1 MGFFDRLASLALG
14 GSFMCCSGAKFRS
27 QYRSH
32 THIYIYMMPNLGGV
46 LSAYVACCKKKGE
59 ISQK

>member
-32 THIYIYMMPNLGGV
+32 IYIYMMPNLGGV